1 MESGGRIEFDCAHGT
16 LDQTLETD
24 TAGHFQVAGTYTAER
39 PGPEREDDPPRS
51 RRARYA
57 GRADTRTMTLSVT
70 LVDTDEKL
78 GPFALT
84 FGATGRLRKCL

>member
-1 MESGGRIEFDCAHGT
+1 
-16 LDQTLETD
+16 
-24 TAGHFQVAGTYTAER
+24 
-39 PGPEREDDPPRS
+39 
-51 RRARYA
+51 
-57 GRADTRTMTLSVT
+57 MTLSVT